1 MKPMM
6 VAEMLNNYGQEE
18 SVEKYSYG
26 LSTQP
31 RLDMFKGMY
40 YRNACLIFDNSMY
53 QGGYQFPSREELDK
67 LYDEWIG

>member
-1 MKPMM
+1 M
-6 VAEMLNNYGQEE
+6 
-18 SVEKYSYG
+18 EKYSYG

-40 YRNACLIFDNSMY
+40 YRNACLILDNSMY
-53 QGGYQFPSREELDK
+53 LADYHFPSQEELDR